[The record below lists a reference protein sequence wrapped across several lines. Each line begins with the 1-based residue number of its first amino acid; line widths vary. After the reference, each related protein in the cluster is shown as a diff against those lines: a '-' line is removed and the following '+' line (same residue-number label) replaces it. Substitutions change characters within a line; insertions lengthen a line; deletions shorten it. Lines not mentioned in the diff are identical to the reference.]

1 MTPHVSFVGVH
12 VFSHWLDQLGILAP
26 IVANLQQAI
35 QAYRQAHPDEDFA
48 LLHHR
53 ESTLKRRL
61 QALLLAPLL
70 GIETLT
76 GFDTREH
83 PLPTLIGRGYQSA
96 TLTPFLGQLERIDAA
111 EVLMGTLVPQ
121 AAGRIAYVD
130 GHMIAYWSRRPL
142 HKGKITMLGRIMAGS
157 QAVITHN
164 ESGHALFL
172 RYYPPDL
179 SLSQVIVAYCHQVA
193 AATGSVVF
201 VIDRAVNS
209 VAMARAFEARGL
221 GLLCML
227 DDNEHRGLESFK
239 ATQVGETDDA
249 TPLYSGPWKVAR
261 QDDPRHFVIV
271 QSDEGKT
278 LVYWG
283 TPRVKAILEPTQWP
297 QVYRERNELQ
307 ENSFKRMKDHGALE
321 TNYGRKIIVGPDRHQ
336 QRKRDKLEHSLDK
349 ATERATNKAEALK
362 GQQAKVAESEANGHG
377 KRLEQR
383 QRAQMEL
390 QGQLKAAEQQQAKLT
405 ERVQAIGAPKER
417 GDRDFRKQ
425 TIMTWR
431 TLLLENLL
439 MMFLGVLGGHLQSP
453 VSLDCLLTLFF
464 ERSGSRMETVS
475 QVVYWVNTVGLSLPK
490 RRLLTQIVDGLNAMA
505 LTHQGKSIHV
515 RLKDKPP

>member
-1 MTPHVSFVGVH
+1 MWAILRDDPQCPTRVLLDNMAQTPLPTQVSLRQINRWRAKWQLNRPKGRPRGSRFVPSRTPDAAVVQMTPHVSFVGVH

-297 QVYRERNELQ
+297 QVYRERGLWRPTMDARSSWVRIAISNA
-307 ENSFKRMKDHGALE
+307 S
-321 TNYGRKIIVGPDRHQ
+321 
-336 QRKRDKLEHSLDK
+336 
-349 ATERATNKAEALK
+349 ATNSSTPWTRPPSGRPTRPRPSRGNRPKWPSPRPTGMASVSNSVSGPRWNCK
-362 GQQAKVAESEANGHG
+362 DNS
-377 KRLEQR
+377 
-383 QRAQMEL
+383 
-390 QGQLKAAEQQQAKLT
+390 KL
-405 ERVQAIGAPKER
+405 P
-417 GDRDFRKQ
+417 
-425 TIMTWR
+425 
-431 TLLLENLL
+431 
-439 MMFLGVLGGHLQSP
+439 S
-453 VSLDCLLTLFF
+453 S
-464 ERSGSRMETVS
+464 S
-475 QVVYWVNTVGLSLPK
+475 
-490 RRLLTQIVDGLNAMA
+490 
-505 LTHQGKSIHV
+505 
-515 RLKDKPP
+515 KPS

>member
-1 MTPHVSFVGVH
+1 MHLAPSYPNLDEPSSPPFSAGRKLRQVDQALMWAMLHDDPQCPTRMLLAKIAQTQPPIEVSLRQVNRWRAKWQRQRPKGRPRGSRSQPSGTSDAAVVHMTPQLALVGVH
-12 VFSHWLDQLGILAP
+12 VFSHWLDQLGLFGS
-26 IVANLQQAI
+26 IVSELQQAA
-35 QAYRQAHPDEDFA
+35 QTYRQTHPDDDFA

-53 ESTLKRRL
+53 QSTLKRRL

-76 GFDTREH
+76 AFDTREH
-83 PLPTLIGRGYQSA
+83 PLPTLIGQGYQSS

-111 EVLMGTLVPQ
+111 EALMGALVPQ
-121 AAGRIAYVD
+121 AAGRLAYVD

-164 ESGHALFL
+164 ESGQALFL
-172 RYYPPDL
+172 TYYPPDL
-179 SLSQVIVAYCHQVA
+179 PLSQVIVAYCQKVA

-201 VIDRAVNS
+201 LIDRAVNS
-209 VAMARAFEARGL
+209 VAMARAFEAQGF

-227 DDNEHRGLESFK
+227 DDNEHHGLESFE
-239 ATQVGETDDA
+239 ATQVGETDDG

-261 QDDPRHFVIV
+261 QDDPRHFVMV
-271 QSDEGKT
+271 QSDAGKT

-283 TPRVKAILEPTQWP
+283 TSRVKAILEPTQWP
-297 QVYRERNELQ
+297 QAYRERNELQ

-336 QRKRDKLEHSLDK
+336 HRKRDKLEQSLHK
-349 ATERATNKAEALK
+349 ATERVTHKAEALK

-383 QRAQMEL
+383 QRVQME
-390 QGQLKAAEQQQAKLT
+390 
-405 ERVQAIGAPKER
+405 
-417 GDRDFRKQ
+417 
-425 TIMTWR
+425 
-431 TLLLENLL
+431 
-439 MMFLGVLGGHLQSP
+439 
-453 VSLDCLLTLFF
+453 
-464 ERSGSRMETVS
+464 
-475 QVVYWVNTVGLSLPK
+475 
-490 RRLLTQIVDGLNAMA
+490 
-505 LTHQGKSIHV
+505 
-515 RLKDKPP
+515 